1 MASGMS
7 TATLITVGRRRRFSL
22 EEKQA
27 LVVSAFAPG
36 GSVARTARQAE
47 IGTSL
52 LYRWR
57 RRMALDAEGAGF
69 ARVVVKN
76 SASASS
82 ALCDPAV
89 VVELAVGARVSV
101 GAGAPVSLVSAILQA
116 LR

>member
-1 MASGMS
+1 MS

-27 LVVSAFAPG
+27 LVVSAFGPG

-47 IGTSL
+47 VGTSL

-57 RRMALDAEGAGF
+57 RRMALDALSEGAGF
-69 ARVVVKN
+69 TRVVVKSSV
-76 SASASS
+76 SASAF
-82 ALCDPAV
+82 DPAV
-89 VVELAVGARVSV
+89 VVELAVGAQVSV
-101 GAGAPVSLVSAILQA
+101 GAGAPVPLVSAILQA

>member
-1 MASGMS
+1 MS

-27 LVVSAFAPG
+27 LVVSAFGPG

-57 RRMALDAEGAGF
+57 RRMALDASEGAGF

-101 GAGAPVSLVSAILQA
+101 GAGAPASLVSAILQA

>member
-1 MASGMS
+1 MG
-7 TATLITVGRRRRFSL
+7 TATLITVARRRRFSL

-27 LVVSAFAPG
+27 LIVSAFGPG

-47 IGTSL
+47 VCTSL

-57 RRMALDAEGAGF
+57 RRMELHGSEGPGF
-69 ARVVVKN
+69 APVVVKS

-101 GAGAPVSLVSAILQA
+101 GAGAPASLVSAILQA

>member
-1 MASGMS
+1 MS
-7 TATLITVGRRRRFSL
+7 TATLITVARRRRFSL
-22 EEKQA
+22 EDKQE
-27 LVVSAFAPG
+27 LVLSAFGPG

-57 RRMALDAEGAGF
+57 RRMALDASEGAGF

-101 GAGAPVSLVSAILQA
+101 GAGAPASLVSAILQA

>member
-1 MASGMS
+1 MS

-27 LVVSAFAPG
+27 LVVSAFGPG

-57 RRMALDAEGAGF
+57 RRMALDSSEGAGF
-69 ARVVVKN
+69 ARVVVK
-76 SASASS
+76 SS
-82 ALCDPAV
+82 ALASGLCDPAV

-101 GAGAPVSLVSAILQA
+101 GAGAPASLVSAILQA

>member
-1 MASGMS
+1 MS

-27 LVVSAFAPG
+27 LVVSAFGPG

-47 IGTSL
+47 VGTSL

-69 ARVVVKN
+69 TRVVVKSSV
-76 SASASS
+76 SASAF
-82 ALCDPAV
+82 DPAV

-101 GAGAPVSLVSAILQA
+101 GAGAPVPLVSAILQA

>member
-1 MASGMS
+1 MS
-7 TATLITVGRRRRFSL
+7 TATLITVARRRRFTL

-27 LVVSAFAPG
+27 LVVSAFGPG

-47 IGTSL
+47 VCTSL
-52 LYRWR
+52 PYRWR
-57 RRMALDAEGAGF
+57 RRTALAAGEGPGF
-69 ARVVVKN
+69 APVVVKS
-76 SASASS
+76 SASAS